1 MNNKKKHHLINN
13 EIRANEVR
21 LAEDGRVLSLS
32 DAKALAES
40 QSLDL
45 VLINEFSKPPIVK
58 IMNYEKFIYEA
69 GKKPNNKS
77 LELKEIKIG
86 PNTSENDLG
95 YRIKQMSEFLEK
107 GHKVKIS
114 MRFKGR
120 EVAHLEFSQK
130 LILKMITEVGDFG
143 TPEFLPKREGKVLF
157 VIIKPKV
164 KN

>member
-1 MNNKKKHHLINN
+1 MNKKKKHHLINN
-13 EIRANEVR
+13 EIRAIQVR
-21 LAEDGRVLSLS
+21 LAEDGRILSLS
-32 DAKALAES
+32 DAKNLAES

-45 VLINEFSKPPIVK
+45 VLINEHSQPPIVK
-58 IMNYEKFIYEA
+58 IMNYEKFVYEA
-69 GKKPNNKS
+69 GKKPKNKS

-95 YRIKQMSEFLEK
+95 YRIKQINEFLEK

-120 EVAHLEFSQK
+120 EVAHLESSQK
-130 LILKMITEVGDFG
+130 LILKMITEVGEFG
-143 TPEFLPKREGKVLF
+143 AAEFLPKREGKVLF
-157 VIIKPKV
+157 VIIKPKT